1 MKVTTD
7 DEGRLACAE
16 LFPPRSAF
24 DARRMPDGTVRVVK
38 LQNGDVPV
46 VKSVVTKDGL
56 MVSPVKISRE
66 TIRAVIRADRE
77 AQSDCCIAIGR

>member
-16 LFPPRSAF
+16 LFSPRSTF

-38 LQNGDVPV
+38 LENGDVPV
-46 VKSVVTKDGL
+46 VKSVLTKDGL
-56 MVSPVKISRE
+56 MVSPVKVSRE
-66 TIRAVIRADRE
+66 AIRAAIRAGRE
-77 AQSDCCIAIGR
+77 A